1 MNNTIILKYNEA
13 RLTKDE
19 FKRFE
24 KGGLILGFDV
34 YPKEL
39 KRWSMDEKPAAIEEL
54 KKYNCSYIKDGELY
68 NIEEYALE
76 YCKCDEDGEFVDGSD
91 YELADEKREM

>member
-1 MNNTIILKYNEA
+1 MKMAIELILYVGRFKEDDQMHNTIILKHNEA
-13 RLTKDE
+13 RFTKDE

-39 KRWSMDEKPAAIEEL
+39 KRWSMDEKREF
-54 KKYNCSYIKDGELY
+54 NDYI
-68 NIEEYALE
+68 
-76 YCKCDEDGEFVDGSD
+76 
-91 YELADEKREM
+91 